1 MNDDSFLGRGWS
13 FPPYFDNHAGGLQMV
28 SGEEDIRQSLRIL
41 FGTLTGER
49 MMLPKYGCNLREFLF
64 ENIDT
69 STETYMRELI
79 TNAILFYEPRITVN
93 TLSFDDSQANE
104 GMIMLNLDY
113 TIRSVNSRNNIVYP
127 FYLNE
132 GTLVD
137 TRTQ

>member
-1 MNDDSFLGRGWS
+1 MNDELFLGTGWS
-13 FPPYFDNHAGGLQMV
+13 FPPYFDNNTSGLQMV

-69 STETYMRELI
+69 TTETYLRELI

-93 TLSFDDSQANE
+93 SLSFDDSQSNE
-104 GMIMLNLDY
+104 GLIMLQLDY
-113 TIRSVNSRNNIVYP
+113 TVRSVNSRNNIVYP

-137 TRTQ
+137 IRIQ